1 MSDFRPP
8 PPTPRPLRL
17 VFMGTPEFAV
27 PSLQTLLAGEDLVVG
42 VVTQPDQPSGR
53 GMMLHAPPVKVLA
66 VAHHLSVFQPARLRE
81 PGVLAPLQA
90 WQPDLIVVVAYG
102 KMLPQAILAL
112 PPSGCINVHASLL
125 PKYRGAAP
133 IQWAI
138 ACGERE
144 TGVTTM
150 HISERMDAGDIL
162 LQKTITIAGDDTGG
176 TLHDKLAVL
185 GAEALRETL
194 QLVKSGQLVAQP
206 QDEAAATYAPLLKKE
221 DGRIDWHQ
229 EADTLAR
236 RIRAF
241 NPWPSAYTTLHGK
254 LLKIFAAQ
262 RERSIPHPAPPPGTV
277 AEVTPVSLVVATGA
291 GYLTVSEV
299 QLEGKKRLPIAEFLK
314 GYPLTSGL
322 VLGV

>member
-1 MSDFRPP
+1 MARNNFSAIPDLRPFSLKAHVRLPP
-8 PPTPRPLRL
+8 PASHPSAFAPRLH
-17 VFMGTPEFAV
+17 GH
-27 PSLQTLLAGEDLVVG
+27 AG
-42 VVTQPDQPSGR
+42 
-53 GMMLHAPPVKVLA
+53 HAPPVKVLA

-221 DGRIDWHQ
+221 DGRIDWRQ